1 MTALPANPPSGSTEA
16 AEAGPRRRF
25 LPARIGLAALM
36 AVVGLNVWTGSPL
49 LGLWIGS
56 RVQGD
61 GGPTMLPIFVF
72 AVTFLVCSLSLAWI
86 LSLLGATYD
95 RLTGQPPVVRRHTPW
110 LRSMRGERE
119 QYRGVPVHITTME
132 RIVVGMVVVAVVAFE
147 IWFFFFST
155 SPIDQRSGRGDA
167 GQLA

>member
-1 MTALPANPPSGSTEA
+1 MSELSANPAPGRADAPEEA
-16 AEAGPRRRF
+16 PRKGF
-25 LPARIGLAALM
+25 LPARVALAALM

-49 LGLWIGS
+49 LALWIGS

-72 AVTFLVCSLSLAWI
+72 AVTFLVLSLSLAWI
-86 LSLLGATYD
+86 LSWLSAIYD
-95 RLTGQPPVVRRHTPW
+95 RLTGQPPAVRQHTPW

-119 QYRGVPVHITTME
+119 QYPGTRVHITTME
-132 RIVVGMVVVAVVAFE
+132 RIVVAMVVAAVVAFE

-167 GQLA
+167 GLVA